1 MVKKITNWFGN
12 NISFRTAGVQHAPS
26 GRPGSWTFRSVVGQY
41 YKKKV
46 LKVIEQLKERDAKK
60 RAKEAK
66 NGKQKSKP
74 KPKSIN
80 TKGESGKSIPFYQSA
95 LSLVESWVKQNEERE
110 DEIHQLVD
118 SWNTGPPAH
127 IQQK

>member
-1 MVKKITNWFGN
+1 M
-12 NISFRTAGVQHAPS
+12 
-26 GRPGSWTFRSVVGQY
+26 
-41 YKKKV
+41 
-46 LKVIEQLKERDAKK
+46 VIEQLKERDAKK
-60 RAKEAK
+60 KAKEGK
-66 NGKQKSKP
+66 KGKQKS

-118 SWNTGPPAH
+118 AWNTGPPAH